1 MPARRLP
8 RWKQL
13 ESAGVSSEDRIKS
26 ENSECALDA
35 VGGPAR
41 GREDSTSEFHR
52 SGARGGTGER
62 LRERRRRSSCH
73 KGAGNGSVT
82 DAMEE
87 QASEQRLIPVAW
99 EAPGME
105 GRALGHIAP
114 PGALKPRAQWRSLS
128 MDSLRPRR
136 PGLALRRAQGARGR
150 NDPGPQFENG
160 PISVSLA
167 PRGDLSYPGLRRIL
181 GRYPRPFRFG
191 RSPCSRCER

>member
-62 LRERRRRSSCH
+62 LRERRRRSSCP

-136 PGLALRRAQGARGR
+136 PGLALRRPQVARARSDPGQQVEMVPIAVGLARGG
-150 NDPGPQFENG
+150 D
-160 PISVSLA
+160 VSQ
-167 PRGDLSYPGLRRIL
+167 PRRR
-181 GRYPRPFRFG
+181 GKW
-191 RSPCSRCER
+191 SP

>member
-26 ENSECALDA
+26 ESSECALD
-35 VGGPAR
+35 P
-41 GREDSTSEFHR
+41 TSEFHR

-62 LRERRRRSSCH
+62 LREHRRRSSCP
-73 KGAGNGSVT
+73 KGAGNWSVT

-87 QASEQRLIPVAW
+87 QASEQRLIRVGW

-114 PGALKPRAQWRSLS
+114 PEALKPRAQWRSLS
-128 MDSLRPRR
+128 MDYLRRR
-136 PGLALRRAQGARGR
+136 RHGLALRQAKVARARS
-150 NDPGPQFENG
+150 DPGQQLEMVPIAGALARREN
-160 PISVSLA
+160 LN
-167 PRGDLSYPGLRRIL
+167 
-181 GRYPRPFRFG
+181 
-191 RSPCSRCER
+191 

>member
-41 GREDSTSEFHR
+41 GGEDSTREFHR

-62 LRERRRRSSCH
+62 LREGRRRSSCP

-82 DAMEE
+82 DGMEE
-87 QASEQRLIPVAW
+87 QASEHGLIPGAW
-99 EAPGME
+99 EAPGMA
-105 GRALGHIAP
+105 GRVVGAIAP
-114 PGALKPRAQWRSLS
+114 PGSL
-128 MDSLRPRR
+128 
-136 PGLALRRAQGARGR
+136 
-150 NDPGPQFENG
+150 
-160 PISVSLA
+160 
-167 PRGDLSYPGLRRIL
+167 
-181 GRYPRPFRFG
+181 
-191 RSPCSRCER
+191 

>member
-26 ENSECALDA
+26 ENSECALDP
-35 VGGPAR
+35 VGGRAR
-41 GREDSTSEFHR
+41 GRDDCRSEFHR

-62 LRERRRRSSCH
+62 LGEDRRRSSCP
-73 KGAGNGSVT
+73 KGAGNWSVT

-87 QASEQRLIPVAW
+87 QASEQRLIRVGW

-114 PGALKPRAQWRSLS
+114 LEALRPRAQWRSLS
-128 MDSLRPRR
+128 MDYLRRR
-136 PGLALRRAQGARGR
+136 RHGLALRRAEVARAPS
-150 NDPGPQFENG
+150 DPGQPVEMSS
-160 PISVSLA
+160 IARALA
-167 PRGDLSYPGLRRIL
+167 RRGET
-181 GRYPRPFRFG
+181 
-191 RSPCSRCER
+191 C